1 MIDFSDKLDNAKDD
15 LKKEFRLFD
24 TNNDGF
30 IDKKEL
36 KVILQKILPKFQ
48 LPDEEIQRMIS
59 NVDKNNDGKIDYN
72 GIENHLFFFIST
84 SLFYRIYGIYLSSII
99 INTINHQL
107 TNSYKHLEI
116 FSLQTNLREYF
127 KQESFLFLFVY

>member
-1 MIDFSDKLDNAKDD
+1 M
-15 LKKEFRLFD
+15 KKEFQLFD

-48 LPDEEIQRMIS
+48 LPDDEIQRMIS

-72 GIENHLFFFIST
+72 GNEFF
-84 SLFYRIYGIYLSSII
+84 L
-99 INTINHQL
+99 
-107 TNSYKHLEI
+107 
-116 FSLQTNLREYF
+116 
-127 KQESFLFLFVY
+127 

>member
-1 MIDFSDKLDNAKDD
+1 M
-15 LKKEFRLFD
+15 KKEFRLFD

-36 KVILQKILPKFQ
+36 KIILQKILPKFK

-72 GIENHLFFFIST
+72 GKENSAEVFD
-84 SLFYRIYGIYLSSII
+84 
-99 INTINHQL
+99 
-107 TNSYKHLEI
+107 
-116 FSLQTNLREYF
+116 
-127 KQESFLFLFVY
+127 

>member
-1 MIDFSDKLDNAKDD
+1 
-15 LKKEFRLFD
+15 LKKEFQLFD

-48 LPDEEIQRMIS
+48 LPDDEIQRMIS

-72 GIENHLFFFIST
+72 GNEFF
-84 SLFYRIYGIYLSSII
+84 L
-99 INTINHQL
+99 
-107 TNSYKHLEI
+107 
-116 FSLQTNLREYF
+116 
-127 KQESFLFLFVY
+127 

>member
-1 MIDFSDKLDNAKDD
+1 
-15 LKKEFRLFD
+15 LKKEFQLFD

-48 LPDEEIQRMIS
+48 LPDDEIQQMIS

-72 GIENHLFFFIST
+72 GNEFFLLIILFFLSD
-84 SLFYRIYGIYLSSII
+84 RIYGINLSTITTII
-99 INTINHQL
+99 IILHG
-107 TNSYKHLEI
+107 I
-116 FSLQTNLREYF
+116 
-127 KQESFLFLFVY
+127 SFLFINSNNHFLQRSS

>member
-1 MIDFSDKLDNAKDD
+1 MNNKNKNKKKVRSFRILKSDKNQLLPSIHKSCIFSSFEILRMSASNTKED
-15 LKKEFRLFD
+15 LQKEFRLFD

-36 KVILQKILPKFQ
+36 KVILQKILPKFK

-72 GIENHLFFFIST
+72 GK
-84 SLFYRIYGIYLSSII
+84 YC
-99 INTINHQL
+99 
-107 TNSYKHLEI
+107 LEI
-116 FSLQTNLREYF
+116 SMNCFFLLCLEF
-127 KQESFLFLFVY
+127 MESIYPQLPK

>member
-1 MIDFSDKLDNAKDD
+1 

-36 KVILQKILPKFQ
+36 KVILEKILPKFK

-59 NVDKNNDGKIDYN
+59 NVDTNNDGKIDYN
-72 GIENHLFFFIST
+72 GTKF
-84 SLFYRIYGIYLSSII
+84 
-99 INTINHQL
+99 
-107 TNSYKHLEI
+107 
-116 FSLQTNLREYF
+116 
-127 KQESFLFLFVY
+127 

>member
-36 KVILQKILPKFQ
+36 KVILQKILPKYQ

>member
-1 MIDFSDKLDNAKDD
+1 M
-15 LKKEFRLFD
+15 KKEFRLFD

-48 LPDEEIQRMIS
+48 LPDDEIQRMIS

-72 GIENHLFFFIST
+72 GKETKSPIYFSVFFFSIS
-84 SLFYRIYGIYLSSII
+84 
-99 INTINHQL
+99 
-107 TNSYKHLEI
+107 
-116 FSLQTNLREYF
+116 
-127 KQESFLFLFVY
+127 